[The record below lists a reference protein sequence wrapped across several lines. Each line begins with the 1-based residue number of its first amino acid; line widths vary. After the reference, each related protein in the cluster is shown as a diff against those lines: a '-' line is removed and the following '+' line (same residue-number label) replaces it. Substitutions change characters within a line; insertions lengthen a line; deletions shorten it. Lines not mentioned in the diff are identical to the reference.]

1 MKKIFLLLW
10 CIVMLIV
17 TTSAQKKNSK
27 TDTLM
32 VFGNCSQCKDRIENT
47 LKSFGIA
54 KADWGIESKIL
65 TVTYDSTKFSIRT
78 IEQKLASVGHD
89 TRLIKATDADYNK
102 LPGCCKYERKLPI
115 NTTTPADTTNAFA
128 KPTPITGVVLLETK
142 KGELLPVA
150 DASVKLNGTD
160 KGVVSDNQGV
170 FKLAYHELP
179 TKIIISYV
187 GYTAD
192 TLTIT
197 NTRDIRIILRNDKT
211 KALEEVTVKSGH
223 PFASYVSTM
232 STLNTLN
239 IGTREISKAACCNLS
254 ESFETT
260 PSVDVAYSDAV
271 IGIKQIQLLGLSGN
285 YTQITTENIPEIRGL
300 AGAYGLTF
308 VPGPWL
314 ESVQVTKGTGSVANG
329 YESIAGQI
337 NIEEKK
343 PDRAEKLFVNA
354 YANML
359 GRMETSVDYTHKL
372 NKSWATTLFTH
383 ANNTSIKTDDN
394 HDGFLDLPIGHQ
406 LNMINRWRYVDNNGF
421 IAQFGIK
428 ALNDNRQAGE
438 VDFHPSTDKLTT
450 HKYGVGIDV
459 SQYEAFGKIGYV
471 FAGKK
476 YKSVGLILSVKDYTN
491 NSYYGLTQYDG
502 KQSSVYANL
511 IYQSIIHTTEHKFR
525 TGLSFANDNYHEK
538 FVSNTYKRVET
549 VPGAFFEY
557 TFSPTDKFTVILGL
571 REDYHNQF
579 GFITTPRLHIK
590 YDINP
595 KTNLRFSAGSGFR
608 VANIFAENTGL
619 FISNRQYNIL
629 NPTNTY
635 GYGLNPEKAW
645 NYGVNLTHQFMI
657 NNKKGSIGIDAYRTY
672 FTSQTIADV
681 DANPHEINFY
691 NLNGQ
696 SFSNSVQVEGN
707 YELITRL
714 DVRLAYRWLDVKT
727 TYHGMLM
734 EKPMTANHRAFINL
748 AYETKNHFKFDY
760 TTQWFSSKRLPIT
773 SSNPAA
779 LQMEANSPSYFMMSG
794 QISKQWGKNW
804 EVYVGGENLTDYK
817 QEKLFIDNAHPFG
830 SYFDGSMVWG
840 PVNGRMFYVG
850 MRFKVL

>member
-1 MKKIFLLLW
+1 MLL
-10 CIVMLIV
+10 CIVMLAI
-17 TTSAQKKNSK
+17 TASAQKKNTK

-32 VFGNCSQCKDRIENT
+32 VYGNCSQCKDRIENT
-47 LKSFGIA
+47 LNDFGIA

-65 TVTYDSTKFSIRT
+65 TVTYDTTKFSIRS
-78 IEQKLASVGHD
+78 IEQKLASAGHD
-89 TRLIKATDADYNK
+89 TRLIKATKAAYNK
-102 LPGCCKYERKLPI
+102 LPGCCKYERNLPPSTI
-115 NTTTPADTTNAFA
+115 PVDSTSTLS

-142 KGELLPVA
+142 KGDMLPVA
-150 DASVKLNGTD
+150 DASVKLIGSD
-160 KGVVSDNQGV
+160 KGVVTDNLGV
-170 FKLAYHELP
+170 FRLAYHQLP
-179 TKIIISYV
+179 TKVVISYV
-187 GYTAD
+187 GYTPD

-223 PFASYVSTM
+223 PFAAYVSTI
-232 STLNTLN
+232 STLNTLS

-271 IGIKQIQLLGLSGN
+271 TGIKQIQLLGLSGN

-359 GRMETSVDYTHKL
+359 GRLEASVDYTHKL
-372 NKSWATTLFTH
+372 NKRWATTLFTH
-383 ANNTSIKTDDN
+383 ANNTSVKTDDN

-406 LNMINRWRYVDNNGF
+406 LNMINRWRYVDNNGL

-428 ALNDNRQAGE
+428 ALNDKRQAGE
-438 VDFHPSTDKLTT
+438 IDFNPSTDKLTT

-459 SQYEAFGKIGYV
+459 SQYEAFGKLGYV

-476 YKSVGLILSVKDYTN
+476 YKSVGLIFSAKDYTN
-491 NSYYGLTQYDG
+491 NSYYGLTQYNG
-502 KQSSVYANL
+502 KQSSIYANL

-525 TGLSFANDNYHEK
+525 TGISFANDNYNET
-538 FVSNTYKRVET
+538 FAINSYKRVET

-557 TFSPTDKFTVILGL
+557 TFSPTDKFTAILGL

-579 GFITTPRLHIK
+579 GFITTPRLHLK

-629 NPTNTY
+629 NPSTSY

-645 NYGVNLTHQFMI
+645 NYGMNLTHQFVI
-657 NNKKGSIGIDAYRTY
+657 NTHKGSIGIDAYRTD

-681 DANPHEINFY
+681 DANPHQINFY

-696 SFSNSVQVEGN
+696 SFSNSVQIESN
-707 YELITRL
+707 YELIPRL

-727 TYHGMLM
+727 TYHGVLM

-773 SSNPAA
+773 TSNPVGM
-779 LQMEANSPSYFMMSG
+779 QMSANSPAYFMMSG
-794 QISKQWGKNW
+794 QISKQWGKQW
-804 EVYVGGENLTDYK
+804 EVYVGGENLTNYK
-817 QEKLFIDNAHPFG
+817 QEQLFIDNTHPFG
-830 SYFDGSMVWG
+830 NYFDGSMVWG

>member
-1 MKKIFLLLW
+1 MKKIYIMLL
-10 CIVMLIV
+10 CIVMLAI
-17 TTSAQKKNSK
+17 TASAQKKNTK

-32 VFGNCSQCKDRIENT
+32 VYGNCSQCKDRIENT
-47 LKSFGIA
+47 LNDFGIA

-65 TVTYDSTKFSIRT
+65 TVTYDTTKFSIRS
-78 IEQKLASVGHD
+78 IEQKLASAGHD
-89 TRLIKATDADYNK
+89 TRLIKATKAAYNK
-102 LPGCCKYERKLPI
+102 LPGCCKYERNLPPSTI
-115 NTTTPADTTNAFA
+115 PVDSTSTLS

-142 KGELLPVA
+142 KGDMLPVA
-150 DASVKLNGTD
+150 DASVKLIGSD
-160 KGVVSDNQGV
+160 KGVVTDNLGV
-170 FKLAYHELP
+170 FRLAYHQLP
-179 TKIIISYV
+179 TKVVISYV
-187 GYTAD
+187 GYTPD

-223 PFASYVSTM
+223 PFAAYVSTI
-232 STLNTLN
+232 STLNTLS

-271 IGIKQIQLLGLSGN
+271 TGIKQIQLLGLSGN

-359 GRMETSVDYTHKL
+359 GRLEASVDYTHKL
-372 NKSWATTLFTH
+372 NKRWATTLFTH
-383 ANNTSIKTDDN
+383 ANNTSVKTDDN

-406 LNMINRWRYVDNNGF
+406 LNMINRWRYVDNNGL

-428 ALNDNRQAGE
+428 ALNDKRQAGE
-438 VDFHPSTDKLTT
+438 IDFNPSTDKLTT

-459 SQYEAFGKIGYV
+459 SQYEAFGKLGYV

-476 YKSVGLILSVKDYTN
+476 YKSVGLIFSAKDYTN
-491 NSYYGLTQYDG
+491 NSYYGLTQYNG
-502 KQSSVYANL
+502 KQSSIYANL

-525 TGLSFANDNYHEK
+525 TGISFANDNYNET
-538 FVSNTYKRVET
+538 FAINSYKRVET

-557 TFSPTDKFTVILGL
+557 TFSPTDKFTAILGL

-579 GFITTPRLHIK
+579 GFITTPRLHLK

-629 NPTNTY
+629 NPSTSY

-645 NYGVNLTHQFMI
+645 NYGMNLTHQFVI
-657 NNKKGSIGIDAYRTY
+657 NTHKGSIGIDAYRTD

-681 DANPHEINFY
+681 DANPHQINFY

-696 SFSNSVQVEGN
+696 SFSNSVQIESN
-707 YELITRL
+707 YELIPRL

-727 TYHGMLM
+727 TYHGVLM

-773 SSNPAA
+773 TSNPVGM
-779 LQMEANSPSYFMMSG
+779 QMSANSPAYFMMSG
-794 QISKQWGKNW
+794 QISKQWGKQW
-804 EVYVGGENLTDYK
+804 EVYVGGENLTNYK
-817 QEKLFIDNAHPFG
+817 QEQLFIDNTHPFG
-830 SYFDGSMVWG
+830 NYFDGSMVWG